1 MVKKKHTPISIKM
14 TDVDCRNLIVLV
26 METQFTKKE
35 FHIRSMKTNR
45 NRVSL
50 TALFFALILVVSGT
64 VDLLGQSN
72 EPPTGEI
79 APELVGKWCF
89 INLSTN
95 TADAITHSCFT
106 LNSDG
111 TFEAVLDRKMLPNA
125 NAFSNLQDSDDGT
138 WWVSNNRIFF
148 KSTSNGQGSFPF
160 QKMNHP
166 RLENTP
172 MITIEGVAFA
182 TASSHEPW

>member
-1 MVKKKHTPISIKM
+1 MKDEDFVYF
-14 TDVDCRNLIVLV
+14 IVLG

-35 FHIRSMKTNR
+35 SDISGMKTSGNR
-45 NRVSL
+45 ISL
-50 TALFFALILVVSGT
+50 KVLFFAFLLLACT
-64 VDLLGQSN
+64 PADLFGQN
-72 EPPTGEI
+72 NDPQTGEI

-89 INLSTN
+89 INISTSTN
-95 TADAITHSCFT
+95 DAITNSCVT

-125 NAFSNLQDSDDGT
+125 NAFSNLQDSDYGK
-138 WWVSNNRIFF
+138 WWVSNKRIFF
-148 KSTSNGQGSFPF
+148 NSASNGQGSFGF

-172 MITIEGVAFA
+172 MILIEGVAFA
-182 TASSHEPW
+182 TASSHDPW